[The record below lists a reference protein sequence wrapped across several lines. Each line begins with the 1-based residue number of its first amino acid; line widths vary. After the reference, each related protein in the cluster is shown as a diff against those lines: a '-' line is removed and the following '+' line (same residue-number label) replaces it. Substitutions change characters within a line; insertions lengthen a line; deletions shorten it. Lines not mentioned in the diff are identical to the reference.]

1 MIMNPTTTPGKAK
14 GKVSS
19 DTIKLFPWNWFRVR
33 KTPEKLEMIRVANVT
48 AIERTTVFMSVV
60 K

>member
-14 GKVSS
+14 GKVSM
-19 DTIKLFPWNWFRVR
+19 DTMKLFPGKLLRVR
-33 KTPEKLEMIRVANVT
+33 KTPENPEMIRVASVT
-48 AIERTTVFMSVV
+48 AIERRTVFIRVA